1 MIRTI
6 LTFHA
11 NPINA
16 DKIVEL
22 YRREQI
28 LAESLHLTRA
38 IESEISVNPSNPGE
52 ILVTA
57 LWPDADAYREWLDH
71 PNRGRTAPELTE
83 LLDNAE
89 IGAGR
94 IYEIDHRVDRNTLL
108 TSATATADLPK
119 N

>member
-6 LTFHA
+6 LSLHA
-11 NPINA
+11 NSINA
-16 DKIVEL
+16 EKIVEL

-28 LAESLHLTRA
+28 LAESLQLTRA
-38 IESEISVNPSNPGE
+38 IESEISVNPSDPGE

-57 LWPDADAYREWLDH
+57 LWPDSDAYREWLDH
-71 PNRGRTAPELTE
+71 PKRGRTAPELTA
-83 LLDNAE
+83 LLDDAE

-94 IYEIDHRVDRNTLL
+94 IFEIDHRVDRNSLL
-108 TSATATADLPK
+108 PSATATADLPQ